1 MLFVLFFQMIY
12 LAMGAMSLLIFVKVL
27 KGEERGYEGGGA
39 EWSIPSRCR
48 GELSDPATLRHFPLA
63 GAL

>member
-1 MLFVLFFQMIY
+1 
-12 LAMGAMSLLIFVKVL
+12 MSLLIFVKVL
-27 KGEERGYEGGGA
+27 KGEGHDLFKCYFQSQFSLKLPFLGGV